1 MTRLVLAEKKLSYE
15 LIECDL
21 SNKPEDLLRLNPYAK
36 VPVLVDG
43 DGVIYESAIIDE
55 YLEEKYPQVP
65 LLPRDPLQRA
75 RARIWID
82 YCNTRLQQ
90 AAGYIAHDHEVEK
103 SKEKVRGYL
112 ATLNQEMR
120 EREYL
125 AGEYSLADITY
136 IPFFCRLQRY
146 QTTIGSDLPHVKAW
160 MQRLLDRPA
169 VRATP

>member
-1 MTRLVLAEKKLSYE
+1 M
-15 LIECDL
+15 
-21 SNKPEDLLRLNPYAK
+21 
-36 VPVLVDG
+36 PVLVDG
-43 DGVIYESAIIDE
+43 DGVISESAIIDE

-90 AAGYIAHDHEVEK
+90 AGGYIAHDHEVEK

>member
-1 MTRLVLAEKKLSYE
+1 M
-15 LIECDL
+15 
-21 SNKPEDLLRLNPYAK
+21 
-36 VPVLVDG
+36 LVDG

-90 AAGYIAHDHEVEK
+90 AGGYIAHDHEVEK

-146 QTTIGSDLPHVKAW
+146 QTTIGSELPHVKAW
-160 MQRLLDRPA
+160 MQRLLDRPV

>member
-1 MTRLVLAEKKLSYE
+1 
-15 LIECDL
+15 
-21 SNKPEDLLRLNPYAK
+21 

-90 AAGYIAHDHEVEK
+90 AGGYIAHDHEVEK

-146 QTTIGSDLPHVKAW
+146 QTTIGSDLAHVKAW

>member
-1 MTRLVLAEKKLSYE
+1 M
-15 LIECDL
+15 
-21 SNKPEDLLRLNPYAK
+21 
-36 VPVLVDG
+36 LVDG

-90 AAGYIAHDHEVEK
+90 AGGYIAHDHEVEK

-125 AGEYSLADITY
+125 AGDYSLADITY

-146 QTTIGSDLPHVKAW
+146 QTTIGSELPHVKAW

>member
-1 MTRLVLAEKKLSYE
+1 M
-15 LIECDL
+15 
-21 SNKPEDLLRLNPYAK
+21 
-36 VPVLVDG
+36 LVDG

-125 AGEYSLADITY
+125 AGDYSLADITY

-146 QTTIGSDLPHVKAW
+146 QTTIGSELPHVRAW

>member
-1 MTRLVLAEKKLSYE
+1 M
-15 LIECDL
+15 
-21 SNKPEDLLRLNPYAK
+21 
-36 VPVLVDG
+36 LVDG

-125 AGEYSLADITY
+125 AGDYSLVDITY

-146 QTTIGSDLPHVKAW
+146 QTTIGSELPHVRAW

>member
-1 MTRLVLAEKKLSYE
+1 M
-15 LIECDL
+15 DL
-21 SNKPEDLLRLNPYAK
+21 KNKPEDLTRQNPYGK

-43 DGVIYESAIIDE
+43 EGVIYESAIIDE

-90 AAGYIAHDHEVEK
+90 AGGYIAHDHEVEK

>member
-1 MTRLVLAEKKLSYE
+1 M
-15 LIECDL
+15 
-21 SNKPEDLLRLNPYAK
+21 
-36 VPVLVDG
+36 LVDG

-55 YLEEKYPQVP
+55 YLEEKYRQVP

-90 AAGYIAHDHEVEK
+90 AGGYIAHDHEVEK

-120 EREYL
+120 EREYI
-125 AGEYSLADITY
+125 AGDYSLADITY

-146 QTTIGSDLPHVKAW
+146 QTTIGSELPHVRAW
-160 MQRLLDRPA
+160 MQRLLDRPV

>member
-1 MTRLVLAEKKLSYE
+1 M
-15 LIECDL
+15 
-21 SNKPEDLLRLNPYAK
+21 
-36 VPVLVDG
+36 PVLVDG

-90 AAGYIAHDHEVEK
+90 AGGYIAHDHEVEK

-112 ATLNQEMR
+112 AILNQEMR

-146 QTTIGSDLPHVKAW
+146 QTTIGSDLPHLKAW